1 MVLYLISYDLSGLDI
16 DVLLVQRQMKG
27 YSMRWVVLLYHMWM
41 SPFYVLNN
49 VNKDNSDALP
59 KKNDSADLIV

>member
-41 SPFYVLNN
+41 SSFYVLNN